1 MTESMEQENA
11 RLRDELA
18 AVRAESERARTET
31 ENLKAM
37 VTALMAAQHQPTPPP
52 LPGNTQEVTLAAVPL
67 STTIAGTSQLV
78 RPAGYTLGMPTN
90 FGEEGRPLVS
100 EVSATIPFAV
110 PISQPGNMISRAAT
124 QIPQL
129 GNPFIQATIPVPQSG
144 NMFTQAATQVLQSG
158 NPFIQA
164 TIPVPQ
170 SGNLFTQA
178 ATQAPQ
184 PYNATTQAPQPY
196 NATPQAVMTYSAPMV
211 HTTPYNDDQL
221 YHADDFGSNN
231 QVVELKEAVNEM
243 RQEMKAIRGKD
254 VFSQQAQDLCL
265 VPDVVVPYKFK
276 VPKFEKYEGNSCPK
290 AHVTMYVRKMSTQ
303 TKNDKLLIFFFHD
316 SLTGAALDWYMNLE
330 RTGIHTFTD
339 LANAFIQQYKYNSYL
354 APDRDE
360 LRAMTRRDKE
370 TFKEYAQR
378 WRQVAA
384 KIRPPPEERE
394 LTKIFLQTLDPF
406 YYEKMIGVASHDF
419 TDMVGMGMRIEE
431 GIKAGRL
438 FREGAPS
445 NPAKKFDNNFTKKK
459 EQGVGMVAHG
469 RSQPVYQ
476 PQQQPRQQARP
487 KQQQFDLIPMKYA
500 DLLPS
505 LLERNLV
512 QTKPPPRV
520 PEILP
525 AWYKAHLNCAYHQ
538 GAPGHDIEHCYG
550 LRAEVQR
557 LVRANLLTFE
567 DTNPN
572 R

>member
-1 MTESMEQENA
+1 
-11 RLRDELA
+11 
-18 AVRAESERARTET
+18 
-31 ENLKAM
+31 
-37 VTALMAAQHQPTPPP
+37 MAAR
-52 LPGNTQEVTLAAVPL
+52 
-67 STTIAGTSQLV
+67 I
-78 RPAGYTLGMPTN
+78 
-90 FGEEGRPLVS
+90 
-100 EVSATIPFAV
+100 
-110 PISQPGNMISRAAT
+110 
-124 QIPQL
+124 
-129 GNPFIQATIPVPQSG
+129 
-144 NMFTQAATQVLQSG
+144 
-158 NPFIQA
+158 
-164 TIPVPQ
+164 
-170 SGNLFTQA
+170 
-178 ATQAPQ
+178 
-184 PYNATTQAPQPY
+184 
-196 NATPQAVMTYSAPMV
+196 
-211 HTTPYNDDQL
+211 
-221 YHADDFGSNN
+221 
-231 QVVELKEAVNEM
+231 K
-243 RQEMKAIRGKD
+243 
-254 VFSQQAQDLCL
+254 
-265 VPDVVVPYKFK
+265 
-276 VPKFEKYEGNSCPK
+276 
-290 AHVTMYVRKMSTQ
+290 
-303 TKNDKLLIFFFHD
+303 
-316 SLTGAALDWYMNLE
+316 
-330 RTGIHTFTD
+330 
-339 LANAFIQQYKYNSYL
+339 
-354 APDRDE
+354 
-360 LRAMTRRDKE
+360 
-370 TFKEYAQR
+370 
-378 WRQVAA
+378 
-384 KIRPPPEERE
+384 PPPEERE
-394 LTKIFLQTLDPF
+394 LTKIFLQTLDSF

-476 PQQQPRQQARP
+476 PQQQPYQAQQQPRQQARP